1 MSALLALMFVAAP
14 AAAVA
19 ENDIVVI
26 AQRFSGLSASVERDG
41 AGRYHC
47 SLNGTSGSL
56 KLDGQLCKAATKC
69 VRKGAADSA
78 GVKICI
84 EAAKPKLL
92 ADFKRSYQAQP

>member
-1 MSALLALMFVAAP
+1 MSVLLALMFVAAP
-14 AAAVA
+14 AAAA

-26 AQRFSGLSASVERDG
+26 AQRFSGLAANVERDG

-78 GVKICI
+78 AVKTCI
-84 EAAKPKLL
+84 EGAKPKLL